1 MQIHP
6 AEAAAKPW
14 GKNPRQ
20 EVSLCDSSTPPIPT
34 TALLFSSVHSFLCL
48 FAFSLSVQ
56 MLKPTLCFLHIY
68 YVYITH
74 SICHDNI
81 HSCSPYHHFSF
92 ISRLYIRAHFTHV
105 IFFFI
110 IIILTLVCVSL
121 WFIWGFHFVYF
132 SFSLIYLEV
141 CHRLIENPPLYISI
155 SQVELSGRRAAVNL
169 RDNLPQSRGG
179 KQWVSTERD
188 TPCCLGN

>member
-105 IFFFI
+105 IFFYYYY
-110 IIILTLVCVSL
+110 
-121 WFIWGFHFVYF
+121 YF
-132 SFSLIYLEV
+132 NFSLCPFVIYL
-141 CHRLIENPPLYISI
+141 RISFCI
-155 SQVELSGRRAAVNL
+155 FQFQFDLSGSL
-169 RDNLPQSRGG
+169 SSPHW
-179 KQWVSTERD
+179 KSTS
-188 TPCCLGN
+188 LHLH